1 MISAANLS
9 YSFIQLL
16 NLTMYRR
23 SRKKK
28 YIERG
33 TERAGYL
40 LTYFRAGEWRFFG
53 KG

>member
-9 YSFIQLL
+9 YSFIKLL

-23 SRKKK
+23 SRKK

-33 TERAGYL
+33 TERARYL